1 MGRAEISW
9 KGRNEEGVKREVY
22 VKHTGDQWLFY
33 ERERRNDVWQA
44 VEEPALED
52 WFELLDGI
60 RRRINRRLLQPE
72 DEHQVKRLI
81 KEQYP
86 DAKIPKG

>member
-22 VKHTGDQWLFY
+22 VKHSGDKWLFY